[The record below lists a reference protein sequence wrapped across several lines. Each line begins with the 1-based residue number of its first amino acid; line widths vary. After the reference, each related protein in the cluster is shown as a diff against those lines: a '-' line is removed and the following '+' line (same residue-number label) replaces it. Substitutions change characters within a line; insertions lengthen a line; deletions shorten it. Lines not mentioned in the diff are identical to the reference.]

1 MSAPDTNTEKQK
13 RRHGPQ
19 LRTMIIGVGAILIAL
34 VAYLGLS
41 SERGVQENAP
51 QATTTDG

>member
-19 LRTMIIGVGAILIAL
+19 LRTMLIGIAVILVAL
-34 VAYLGLS
+34 VAYLGIS
-41 SERGVQENAP
+41 SERGVQEDAP
-51 QATTTDG
+51 QETSSDG